1 MNKKVQYTDIFN
13 QISLLYEL
21 SLSIGNSLNINE
33 NCDIFLKKIMTR
45 ERVNYVSVWI
55 KDEYLSFSEKDS
67 ASLVYAHP
75 EYYSTEKT
83 IPLSHPIL
91 SDIPNDDVLIL
102 SSYDSNFKDYIT
114 EENLTTGSCMLFP
127 LKEFGVL
134 NLFWMK
140 QLKNPE
146 IVASQLNKVISKFSF
161 SLEACLLHK
170 RALWEMEE
178 KNREFKARIHAESS
192 NRAKSEFLAIMSH
205 ELRTPLNSIIGF
217 SDLLAEGIAGG
228 LNEKQNHYASNIS
241 SSGKHL
247 LTIINDILDLSK
259 IEAGEMELIYE
270 EISVKDLVDNVV
282 NILTPLSSKNDQSL
296 KVSDIENIILIADR
310 SKLKQILYNLT
321 GNAIKFTPEGGT
333 INISSF
339 QKDGLVYFSVH
350 DTGIGISKEDQQ
362 KLFEPFKQIDSAISR
377 KYNGTGLGLSLV
389 KKLAEMHNGTVSVES
404 EVDKG
409 STFTVSLPV
418 KNP

>member
-1 MNKKVQYTDIFN
+1 
-13 QISLLYEL
+13 
-21 SLSIGNSLNINE
+21 
-33 NCDIFLKKIMTR
+33 
-45 ERVNYVSVWI
+45 
-55 KDEYLSFSEKDS
+55 
-67 ASLVYAHP
+67 
-75 EYYSTEKT
+75 
-83 IPLSHPIL
+83 
-91 SDIPNDDVLIL
+91 
-102 SSYDSNFKDYIT
+102 
-114 EENLTTGSCMLFP
+114 
-127 LKEFGVL
+127 
-134 NLFWMK
+134 
-140 QLKNPE
+140 
-146 IVASQLNKVISKFSF
+146 
-161 SLEACLLHK
+161 
-170 RALWEMEE
+170 
-178 KNREFKARIHAESS
+178 
-192 NRAKSEFLAIMSH
+192 
-205 ELRTPLNSIIGF
+205 
-217 SDLLAEGIAGG
+217 
-228 LNEKQNHYASNIS
+228 
-241 SSGKHL
+241 
-247 LTIINDILDLSK
+247 
-259 IEAGEMELIYE
+259 MELIYE

>member
-1 MNKKVQYTDIFN
+1 
-13 QISLLYEL
+13 
-21 SLSIGNSLNINE
+21 
-33 NCDIFLKKIMTR
+33 MTR

-114 EENLTTGSCMLFP
+114 EENLTTGSCMLCP

-296 KVSDIENIILIADR
+296 KVSDIENIILTCKPR
-310 SKLKQILYNLT
+310 SL
-321 GNAIKFTPEGGT
+321 
-333 INISSF
+333 
-339 QKDGLVYFSVH
+339 
-350 DTGIGISKEDQQ
+350 
-362 KLFEPFKQIDSAISR
+362 
-377 KYNGTGLGLSLV
+377 LS
-389 KKLAEMHNGTVSVES
+389 
-404 EVDKG
+404 
-409 STFTVSLPV
+409 
-418 KNP
+418 